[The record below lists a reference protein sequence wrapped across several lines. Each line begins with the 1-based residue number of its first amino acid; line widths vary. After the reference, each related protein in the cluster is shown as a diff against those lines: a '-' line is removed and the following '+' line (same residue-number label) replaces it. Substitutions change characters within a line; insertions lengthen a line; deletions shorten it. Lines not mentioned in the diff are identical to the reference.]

1 MNKLLLY
8 FLFIISSFLS
18 YSQNT
23 KTDVKSD
30 QQDNVLENGTLPADV
45 NTKRVLEEQLKTMEL
60 MEIPNISISTF
71 IFNLLLTA
79 ILSMLLGYVYVRY
92 GNSISNRKQFSK
104 NFVILSLTTMLIITV
119 VKSSLALS
127 LGLVGALSI
136 IRFRSAI
143 KEPEELAYLF
153 LAISIGLGLG
163 ANQTIITIIAL
174 IIILSLITL
183 IKLFTAKYD
192 ENQNLYLTI
201 QCNNPKNL
209 SSKVIIDTVANYCKK
224 VDLRRIDETSNIIDI
239 SLSVELKS
247 FDEMNNLKLDLQNIE
262 KDVKFTILDNKGII
276 G

>member
-1 MNKLLLY
+1 MSKILLIVF
-8 FLFIISSFLS
+8 FLSSSFLS
-18 YSQNT
+18 HSQNT
-23 KTDVKSD
+23 KTKIKSSQRD
-30 QQDNVLENGTLPADV
+30 EILQNNTLPADV
-45 NTKRVLEEQLKTMEL
+45 NTKATLDEQLKAIEL

-79 ILSMLLGYVYVRY
+79 ILSMLLGYVYVKF

-143 KEPEELAYLF
+143 KEPEELAYIF

-174 IIILSLITL
+174 SMILSMITL
-183 IKLFTAKYD
+183 IKLFTSKYA

-209 SSKVIIDTVANYCKK
+209 SSKVIIDTVANHCKK
-224 VDLRRIDETSNIIDI
+224 VDLRRIDETSNLIDI
-239 SLSVELKS
+239 SLSVELNS
-247 FDEMNNLKLDLQNIE
+247 FDEMNKLKLELQGIE
-262 KDVKFTILDNKGII
+262 QDIKFTILDNKGII

>member
-239 SLSVELKS
+239 SLSVELES